1 MSETQNALL
10 MSSLLAFYEKP
21 GYLEKMMHIINGES
35 RISLRIIDWFVTN
48 YAKKYYTAYEV
59 PAPGA
64 PAKKV
69 VETDAPRVRVYKD
82 YKLKLKAYNKR
93 RFDPFCRWERIVIPY
108 DKAADTY
115 METTLGQLNFFKWA
129 IEMCIIEY
137 IDANYVSIERD
148 MNERNTASRKRSGG
162 SGKGVEGNRTRKSR
176 AEPAGAAGAPVSSCG
191 V

>member
-1 MSETQNALL
+1 MS
-10 MSSLLAFYEKP
+10 FYAKP
-21 GYLEKMMHIINGES
+21 GYLSKMMKIINGES

-48 YAKKYYTAYEV
+48 YAKKYYTIYEL
-59 PAPGA
+59 PEIAAP
-64 PAKKV
+64 
-69 VETDAPRVRVYKD
+69 ETTTPSKSVGDQVRVYKD

-108 DKAADTY
+108 DKDADTY

-148 MNERNTASRKRSGG
+148 MNERNTASRKRGG
-162 SGKGVEGNRTRKSR
+162 GVQGAETNRTRKKR
-176 AEPAGAAGAPVSSCG
+176 ADPG

>member
-1 MSETQNALL
+1 METQNALL
-10 MSSLLAFYEKP
+10 MSSLLTFYEKP

-59 PAPGA
+59 MPAA
-64 PAKKV
+64 SAKKV

-162 SGKGVEGNRTRKSR
+162 SGKGVEGNRTRKTR
-176 AEPAGAAGAPVSSCG
+176 AEPVSPAASPVSSCG